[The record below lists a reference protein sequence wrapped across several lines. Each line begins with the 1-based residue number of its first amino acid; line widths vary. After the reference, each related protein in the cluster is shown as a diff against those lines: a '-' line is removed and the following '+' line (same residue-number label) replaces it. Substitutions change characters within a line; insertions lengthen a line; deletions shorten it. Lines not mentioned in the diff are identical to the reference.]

1 MPVAV
6 AVVDGPQTLLAVL
19 VVLVVAATAVDSME
33 LTEQV
38 ALLELTLLVAAAEV
52 ALQELQH
59 RVLVDQEL
67 LLFATRYQAFQRQTL
82 MPPMTW
88 GSITTT
94 SLQQP
99 L

>member
-1 MPVAV
+1 M
-6 AVVDGPQTLLAVL
+6 
-19 VVLVVAATAVDSME
+19 
-33 LTEQV
+33 
-38 ALLELTLLVAAAEV
+38 LLVAAAEV
-52 ALQELQH
+52 ALQELQQ